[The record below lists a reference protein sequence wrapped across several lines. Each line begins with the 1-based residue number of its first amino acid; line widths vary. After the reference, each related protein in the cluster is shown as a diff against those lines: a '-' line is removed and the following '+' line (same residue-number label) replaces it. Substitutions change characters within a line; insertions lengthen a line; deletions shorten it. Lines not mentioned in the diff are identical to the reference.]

1 MIKAIIS
8 RILQSLA
15 VIFVMTIIVFV
26 GLHAIGNPVDVLI
39 RPDADQI
46 ERARA
51 IHALGLDRPLWVQY
65 LYYLKGILTGDLGN
79 SYVSGE
85 PALQLIFTRLP
96 ATLELAF
103 GAVALALIVA
113 IPLGLVAGIYPNN
126 LVSRLSVSLSV
137 LGFSVPA
144 FWIAIMLILVFGVN
158 LGWLPSSGRG
168 QTVTVLGSEWSFL
181 TWDGLRHLILPALS
195 LSIYKMSLVFRLV
208 RAGAIEIS
216 RAEYIRFAK
225 AKGLSSQRI
234 VLVHVLKNILIPVI
248 TIVGLELGGTI
259 AFAVVTETIFAWPGT
274 GSLIIKSI
282 SVLDR
287 PVIVGYL
294 IVIAFLFITINLLTD
309 LAYLTL
315 DPRIREKLA

>member
-1 MIKAIIS
+1 MIKHIIY
-8 RILQSLA
+8 RLIQSVA
-15 VIFVMTIIVFV
+15 VIFVMTVIVFV
-26 GLHAIGNPVDVLI
+26 GLYAIGNPVDVLI

-51 IHALGLDRPLWVQY
+51 IKALGLDKPLWAQY
-65 LYYLKGILTGDLGN
+65 LYYIKGILQGDLGN

-85 PALQLIFTRLP
+85 PALQLILTRLP

-103 GAVALALIVA
+103 SAVGIALIVA
-113 IPLGLVAGIYPNN
+113 IPSGLVAGIYPKTW
-126 LVSRLSVSLSV
+126 VSRLSVSFSI

-144 FWIAIMLILVFGVN
+144 FWIAIMLIMVFSVN

-168 QTVTVLGSEWSFL
+168 NTVTVFGAEWSVL
-181 TWDGLRHLILPALS
+181 TTDGLRHLVLPALS
-195 LSIYKMSLVFRLV
+195 LSIYKMSLIFRLV

-216 RAEYIRFAK
+216 RSEFIRFAH
-225 AKGLSSQRI
+225 AKGLSKSRI
-234 VLVHVLKNILIPVI
+234 ILVHVLKNIMIPVI

-282 SVLDR
+282 TVLDR
-287 PVIVGYL
+287 PVIVAYL
-294 IVIAFLFITINLLTD
+294 IVIALLFITINLLTD
-309 LAYLTL
+309 LAYLIL
-315 DPRIREKLA
+315 DPRIREKSE

>member
-1 MIKAIIS
+1 MTQAVIL
-8 RILQSLA
+8 RILQSIG
-15 VIFVMTIIVFV
+15 VILVMTVIVFI

-39 RPDADQI
+39 PSDADQI

-51 IHALGLDRPLWVQY
+51 VEALGLDKPLWQQY
-65 LYYLKGILTGDLGN
+65 FYFLQGILHGDLGR
-79 SYVSGE
+79 SFVSGE
-85 PALQLIFTRLP
+85 PALELIMKRLP
-96 ATLELAF
+96 ATLELAIS
-103 GAVALALIVA
+103 AVVLALLIGV
-113 IPLGLVAGIYPNN
+113 PLGLMAGIYPKS
-126 LVSRLSVSLSV
+126 LASRLSVGLSV

-144 FWIAIMLILVFGVN
+144 FWIAIMMIIVFAVN

-168 QTVTVLGSEWSFL
+168 DTVRVLGVEWSFL
-181 TWDGLRHLILPALS
+181 TLDGLRHLLLPALS

-216 RAEYIRFAK
+216 RAEYIRFAR
-225 AKGLSSQRI
+225 AKGLGRRRI
-234 VLVHVLKNILIPVI
+234 VMVHVLKNILIPVI

-287 PVIVGYL
+287 PVIVAYL
-294 IVIAFLFITINLLTD
+294 IVIALLFVTINLLTD
-309 LAYLTL
+309 LAYLIL
-315 DPRIREKLA
+315 DPRIREKMA

>member
-1 MIKAIIS
+1 MTQAVIS
-8 RILQSLA
+8 RILQSIG
-15 VIFVMTIIVFV
+15 VILVMTVIVFI

-39 RPDADQI
+39 PSDADQI

-51 IHALGLDRPLWVQY
+51 VEALGLDKPLWQQY
-65 LYYLKGILTGDLGN
+65 FYFLQGILHGDLGR
-79 SYVSGE
+79 SFVSGE
-85 PALQLIFTRLP
+85 PALELIMKRLP
-96 ATLELAF
+96 ATLELAIS
-103 GAVALALIVA
+103 AVVLALLIGV
-113 IPLGLVAGIYPNN
+113 PLGLMAGIYPKS
-126 LVSRLSVSLSV
+126 LASRLSVGLSV

-144 FWIAIMLILVFGVN
+144 FWIAIMMIIVFAVN

-168 QTVTVLGSEWSFL
+168 DTVRVLGVEWSFMTL
-181 TWDGLRHLILPALS
+181 DGLRHLLLPALS

-216 RAEYIRFAK
+216 RAEYIRFAR
-225 AKGLSSQRI
+225 AKGLGRRRI
-234 VLVHVLKNILIPVI
+234 VMVHVLKNILIPVI

-287 PVIVGYL
+287 PVIVAYL
-294 IVIAFLFITINLLTD
+294 IVIALLFVTINLLTD
-309 LAYLTL
+309 LAYLIL
-315 DPRIREKLA
+315 DPRIREKMA

>member
-1 MIKAIIS
+1 MMQAVLS
-8 RILQSLA
+8 RILQSVG
-15 VIFVMTIIVFV
+15 VILVMTIIVFI

-39 RPDADQI
+39 PSDADQI

-51 IHALGLDRPLWVQY
+51 IAALGLDKPLWQVY
-65 LYYLKGILTGDLGN
+65 FYFLNGILHGDLGR
-79 SYVSGE
+79 SFVSGE
-85 PALQLIFTRLP
+85 PALDLIMKRLP
-96 ATLELAF
+96 ATLELAIS
-103 GAVALALIVA
+103 AVILALLIGV
-113 IPLGLVAGIYPNN
+113 PLGLMAGIYPGS
-126 LVSRLSVSLSV
+126 LASRLSVGLSV

-144 FWIAIMLILVFGVN
+144 FWIAIMMIIVFAVN

-168 QTVTVLGSEWSFL
+168 ETVRVLGVEWSFL
-181 TWDGLRHLILPALS
+181 TLDGLRHLLLPALS

-216 RAEYIRFAK
+216 RAEYIRFAR
-225 AKGLSSQRI
+225 AKGLGRRRI
-234 VLVHVLKNILIPVI
+234 VMVHVLKNILIPVI

-287 PVIVGYL
+287 PVIVAYL
-294 IVIAFLFITINLLTD
+294 IVIALLFVTINLLTD
-309 LAYLTL
+309 LAYLIL
-315 DPRIREKLA
+315 DPRIREKMA